1 MTTKILFKD
10 LAVTLAV
17 ILVVDAIYL
26 YLIKNKFSNQ
36 VFMVQREKL
45 KVDKIAFILT
55 YILMALMF
63 YFLVIDSCAK
73 SNYIKSQYLYAF
85 LVGIFVYGV
94 FEFTNKALFSHWQ
107 WWPTV
112 IIDTIWGGF
121 LFLISYVIISE
132 IKKLYS

>member
-26 YLIKNKFSNQ
+26 FLIKNRFSNQ
-36 VFMVQREKL
+36 VGMVQRQPL
-45 KVDKIAFILT
+45 QVGKIAFILT

-63 YFLVIDSCAK
+63 YFLVIDSCAR

-94 FEFTNKALFSHWQ
+94 FELTNKALFLSWQ
-107 WWPTV
+107 WSTV
-112 IIDTIWGGF
+112 LIDTVWGGL
-121 LFLISYVIISE
+121 LFLISYVIITE
-132 IKKLYS
+132 IRKLYS